1 MRPSG
6 PRTIGVLIVLSLVL
20 AGVAF
25 VVGYNVRS
33 PAQVQARTK
42 APAPSLVTAP
52 VRVSR
57 AAITLVL
64 RGTVTIAGTEVIEP
78 PSSVSGDLP
87 VVTAS
92 PYAYGSQVGAGDAV
106 VAVANHPV
114 IVMPGNIPAYR
125 SLAYGDSGPDVAEL
139 QAALG
144 LVGLSVG
151 NDQAGSYGLGTAA
164 AVAALYRRAGYAP
177 PLVSAMVRAATGKP
191 RVERLASVP
200 LGEVVFV
207 AHLPGRVLAAARV
220 GSILK
225 AGKPAAVLGTG
236 AALIPITVNANEAS
250 LIRPGDSAFASQDVS
265 GRALPGRISAVT
277 RSRNA
282 TNTGAPRYVVTFVPD
297 NEAAAG
303 SLAGKNLAV
312 TVRLRAHST
321 DTTTVP
327 DAAVVTN
334 ASGRSY
340 VIVLSHGKQ
349 RPVRVRVR
357 LSYQGVDVVSP
368 VGGALRNG
376 ETVVLGSGA

>member
-6 PRTIGVLIVLSLVL
+6 PRTIGVLLVVSLVL
-20 AGVAF
+20 AAVAF

-33 PAQVQARTK
+33 PAQVQARTRP
-42 APAPSLVTAP
+42 PAPSVVTAP
-52 VRVSR
+52 VRVTR

-64 RGTVTIAGTEVIEP
+64 RGTVTIAGTEVIAP
-78 PSSVSGDLP
+78 PSTAGGDLP

-92 PYAYGSQVGAGDAV
+92 PYGYGSQVGAGDAV
-106 VAVANHPV
+106 IAVANHPV

-125 SLAYGDSGPDVAEL
+125 TLAYGDSGPDVAEL
-139 QAALG
+139 QAALA
-144 LVGLSVG
+144 LVGLPAG
-151 NDQAGSYGLGTAA
+151 NDPSGSYGLGTAA
-164 AVAALYRRAGYAP
+164 AVAALYRRAGYAA
-177 PLVSAMVRAATGKP
+177 PLVPATVRAATGRP
-191 RVERLASVP
+191 RVEQLPSVP
-200 LGEVVFV
+200 LGEVAFV
-207 AHLPGRVLAAARV
+207 AHLPGRVLAAARA
-220 GSILK
+220 GSTLK

-236 AALIPITVNANEAS
+236 AALIPISVNANEAL
-250 LIRPGDSAFASQDVS
+250 LIRPGDRAFASQDAS
-265 GRALPGRISAVT
+265 GRALQGRIRAVT

-282 TNTGAPRYVVTFVPD
+282 TSTGAPRYVVTFVPY

-340 VIVLSHGKQ
+340 VVVLSHGKQ
-349 RPVRVRVR
+349 RAVRVRVR
-357 LSYQGVDVVSP
+357 LSDQGVDVVSP